1 MNMELLRGTKVRLT
15 ALSRDD
21 AATISGWFGDVGYLR
36 LQDTNMALPKNQAQ
50 MLADL
55 EELEKSSNAIAF
67 AIRTVADGALIG
79 TIGFYE
85 IEWANQGAWL
95 GMGLGEREAWGQGY
109 GTEALHLALQ
119 YAFDELNL
127 HRITLTVIAYNE
139 RAIALYERVGFQR
152 EGVFREFGQRDGRWY
167 DMYLYGML
175 RPEWK
180 SGVNQ
185 YSEIVQPR
193 VTGGHG

>member
-1 MNMELLRGTKVRLT
+1 MNLELLRGTQVRLT

-21 AATISGWFGDVGYLR
+21 AATIAGWFGDVGYLR
-36 LQDTNMALPKNQAQ
+36 LQDTNLALPKSQAQ
-50 MLADL
+50 IAADL
-55 EELEKSSNAIAF
+55 EPEKSSNTIVF

-95 GMGLGEREAWGQGY
+95 GMGIGERDAWGQGY

-139 RAIALYERVGFQR
+139 RAIALYEQAGFRR
-152 EGVFREFGQRDGRWY
+152 EGVFREFGRRDGRRY
-167 DMYLYGML
+167 DMVLYGLL
-175 RPEWK
+175 RPEWELG
-180 SGVNQ
+180 SGALIDNSS
-185 YSEIVQPR
+185 SEDLDDR
-193 VTGGHG
+193 

>member
-1 MNMELLRGTKVRLT
+1 MNLELLRGTKVRLT

-21 AATISGWFGDVGYLR
+21 AATIAGWSGDVGYLR
-36 LQDTNMALPKNQAQ
+36 LQDTNLALPKSQAQ
-50 MLADL
+50 IAADL
-55 EELEKSSNAIAF
+55 EPEKSSNTIVF

-95 GMGLGEREAWGQGY
+95 GMGIGARDAWGQGY

-139 RAIALYERVGFQR
+139 RAIALYEQAGFRR
-152 EGVFREFGQRDGRWY
+152 EGVFREFGQRDGRRY
-167 DMYLYGML
+167 DMVLYGLL
-175 RPEWK
+175 RPEWELGAK
-180 SGVNQ
+180 ALRS
-185 YSEIVQPR
+185 P
-193 VTGGHG
+193 

>member
-1 MNMELLRGTKVRLT
+1 MNLNLLRGTKVRLT

-36 LQDTNMALPKNQAQ
+36 LQETNLALPKSQAQ
-50 MLADL
+50 IAADL
-55 EELEKSSNAIAF
+55 EELAKSSNTIVF
-67 AIRTVADGALIG
+67 AIRSVGDGALIG
-79 TIGFYE
+79 TIGFYD

-95 GMGLGEREAWGQGY
+95 GMGIGERDAWDQGY

-139 RAIALYERVGFQR
+139 RAIAMYERAGFRR
-152 EGVFREFGQRDGRWY
+152 EGVLREFGQRDGGRY
-167 DMYLYGML
+167 DMYLYGLL
-175 RPEWK
+175 RPEWQ
-180 SGVNQ
+180 SALEALQ
-185 YSEIVQPR
+185 SP
-193 VTGGHG
+193 

>member
-1 MNMELLRGTKVRLT
+1 MSLELLRGSKVRLT
-15 ALSRDD
+15 ALSKDD
-21 AATISGWFGDVGYLR
+21 AAAISEWSGDVGYLR
-36 LQDTNMALPKNQAQ
+36 LQDTNLALPKSQAQ
-50 MLADL
+50 IAADL
-55 EELEKSSNAIAF
+55 EELEKSSNTIVF
-67 AIRTVADGALIG
+67 AIRTVTDRALIG
-79 TIGFYE
+79 TVGFYE

-95 GMGLGEREAWGQGY
+95 GMGIGERDAWGQGY

-152 EGVFREFGQRDGRWY
+152 EGVFREFGQRDGRRY